1 MSGRY
6 QSLRQYDPES
16 EPAEINLAPMID
28 ILFILL
34 IFFLVTTSFVRESG
48 IQVDRPAAA
57 SSQPVEGAAI
67 MIAIQPDGAIWLD
80 RRAVDLRRLQSAI
93 TRLHS
98 RTPEA
103 PVVIQADR
111 NADVG
116 LLVQVM
122 DQIRLAGI
130 RDIAVAAEAP

>member
-1 MSGRY
+1 MSGGRY

-57 SSQPVEGAAI
+57 SSESVEGSAI
-67 MIAIQPDGAIWLD
+67 LIAIQPDGAIWLD
-80 RRAVDLRRLQSAI
+80 RRAVDLRR
-93 TRLHS
+93 
-98 RTPEA
+98 
-103 PVVIQADR
+103 IQPA
-111 NADVG
+111 
-116 LLVQVM
+116 
-122 DQIRLAGI
+122 
-130 RDIAVAAEAP
+130 

>member
-6 QSLRQYDPES
+6 QLLRQYDPES
-16 EPAEINLAPMID
+16 EPAEINLTPMID
-28 ILFILL
+28 IVFILL

-57 SSQPVEGAAI
+57 SSESVEGSAI
-67 MIAIQPDGAIWLD
+67 MIAIRPDGEIWLD
-80 RRAVDLRRLQSAI
+80 RRAVDLRRLQPTIA
-93 TRLHS
+93 RVHS
-98 RTPEA
+98 RSPDA

-111 NADVG
+111 GADVG

-130 RDIAVAAEAP
+130 RDIAVAAETH

>member
-57 SSQPVEGAAI
+57 SSETVEGSAI
-67 MIAIQPDGAIWLD
+67 LIAIQPDGAIWLD
-80 RRAVDLRRLQSAI
+80 RHAVDLRRLQPAI
-93 TRLHS
+93 ARLGS
-98 RTPEA
+98 RSPGA

-122 DQIRLAGI
+122 DQVRLAGI
-130 RDIAVAAEAP
+130 RDIAIAAETP

>member
-1 MSGRY
+1 MNGRY
-6 QSLRQYDPES
+6 QPLRHHDPDA

-34 IFFLVTTSFVRESG
+34 IFFLVTSSFVRESG
-48 IQVDRPAAA
+48 VQVDRPGAVSAAQVEAAA
-57 SSQPVEGAAI
+57 I
-67 MIAIQPDGAIWLD
+67 LIAIRPDGEIWVD
-80 RRAVDLRRLQSAI
+80 RRPVDLRRLKAAVS
-93 TRLHS
+93 RLHS

-111 NADVG
+111 KVDVG
-116 LLVQVM
+116 LLVRVM
-122 DQIRLAGI
+122 DEVRLAGI

>member
-1 MSGRY
+1 MSIRY
-6 QSLRQYDPES
+6 QPLRHHDPDS

-34 IFFLVTTSFVRESG
+34 IFFLVTSSFVRESG
-48 IQVDRPAAA
+48 VQVDRPGAVSAG
-57 SSQPVEGAAI
+57 QVQEAAI
-67 MIAIQPDGAIWLD
+67 LIAIRPDGEIWLD
-80 RRAVDLRRLQSAI
+80 RRAVDLRRLKPAVS
-93 TRLHS
+93 RLHG

-111 NADVG
+111 KADVG

-122 DQIRLAGI
+122 DQVRLAGI
-130 RDIAVAAEAP
+130 QDIAVAAEVP

>member
-16 EPAEINLAPMID
+16 EPAEINLTPMID
-28 ILFILL
+28 IVFILL

-57 SSQPVEGAAI
+57 SSESVEGSAI
-67 MIAIQPDGAIWLD
+67 MIAIRPDGEIWLD
-80 RRAVDLRRLQSAI
+80 RRAVDLRRLQPTIA
-93 TRLHS
+93 RVHS
-98 RTPEA
+98 RSPDA

-111 NADVG
+111 GADVG

-130 RDIAVAAEAP
+130 RDIAVAAETH